1 MKKLFL
7 TLIFVIFYNYS
18 YSQCPTPTVISYTNG
33 STANYT
39 GELNDNCNPD
49 GEGKLT
55 HNDPEYFI
63 ESQSGTWKN
72 NKLNG
77 KGIVIHRNWGSFE
90 GIYVDDKLTKGVF
103 IRNSNSIIWKYE
115 GGFNGFNFQGEGNSY
130 RETSQNIIIQEGFF
144 ISDKFANGLETNTSK
159 INGVIIKS
167 EYVNGIS
174 TIKERNDINSYNKKD
189 IIGDEESVEIDLIQ
203 RGSIFDARIAYDVE
217 LEIGGV
223 TGDWILDTGAM
234 SFRIGKTLFNRLKN
248 EGVLF
253 TDLNKKIVSTGIG
266 GSANGKLV
274 ILDEVKI
281 GGYIV
286 KNVVATVAL
295 DDNNSLLG
303 TGFLLKFSNVIW
315 KMRENK
321 LVLFK

>member
-1 MKKLFL
+1 MKKLIL
-7 TLIFVIFYNYS
+7 TLTAVIFVNFL
-18 YSQCPTPTVISYTNG
+18 YSQCDNPRVIEFTNG
-33 STANYT
+33 STATYT

-49 GEGKLT
+49 GEGKLVY
-55 HNDPEYFI
+55 NDSDYLLEYK
-63 ESQSGTWKN
+63 SGTFKNGILNGNGILVYRNGDSFEGTFIN
-72 NKLNG
+72 NKLTSGTYIRNLKNSSIKYDGLFNGIYYQG
-77 KGIVIHRNWGSFE
+77 KGFLKTENNKNVITQDG
-90 GIYVDDKLTKGVF
+90 T
-103 IRNSNSIIWKYE
+103 
-115 GGFNGFNFQGEGNSY
+115 
-130 RETSQNIIIQEGFF
+130 F
-144 ISDKFANGLETNTSK
+144 ISDRFANGLETNTSK